1 MLNETSKTWLFE
13 QWGTNNPVRIDAQTA
28 WEILKHANSGVNEA
42 KSVWKE
48 YASHKHLPEDP
59 KEAAIQINN
68 FENFVSKIYVER
80 IRW

>member
-1 MLNETSKTWLFE
+1 MLNEKSKNWLFE

-28 WEILKHANSGVNEA
+28 WEILKHANSGVDEA
-42 KSVWKE
+42 KMVWKE
-48 YASHKHLPEDP
+48 YADHKRLPENC
-59 KEAAIQINN
+59 KEAETILGN